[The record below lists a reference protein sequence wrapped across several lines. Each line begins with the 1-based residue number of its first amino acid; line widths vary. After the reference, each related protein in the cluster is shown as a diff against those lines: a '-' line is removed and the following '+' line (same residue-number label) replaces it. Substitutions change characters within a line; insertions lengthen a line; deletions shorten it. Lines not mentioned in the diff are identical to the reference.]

1 MFENETK
8 GMHGCYSNIGKVSA
22 EKYRLIIR
30 KDEILSDKHKK
41 KKFNSFLSV
50 LEPAEKKHKTQN
62 KNEKSNVEIDIF
74 TMPPTNDKLIKE
86 REEKNLKKFIC
97 KFDNEKNV
105 PEKYKYHQHHHK
117 ELHNYNLLAKNQQQG
132 KISHLSPGTGIIS
145 NSKMEVIWSRVLS
158 GPKWKIVSG
167 REKKPIKR
175 IKESKKNTNLYSET
189 YSNNDSHSKNKHKKD
204 SNVTEGNNTQNDYRP
219 KTMTNFFSLKKNNNK
234 FNKNIIL
241 RPLRKIMSRIIV
253 HSSTNLY
260 HSKSTK
266 NFNAKKKNF
275 YVINKKK
282 NDIKHT
288 INFAKTLSR
297 NKNLFLINKDDEE
310 VRPFFTPNYNY
321 VEPRCITMV
330 SYSQKNKRKN
340 IYNRIQG
347 MEKNIL
353 FDPDKVI
360 YKYNNHI
367 LAKPPD
373 FNIMSGRK
381 ISNTSPLPSFMMN
394 IPDRAALEILNEK
407 GLKMNNYANG
417 SYKNNFSSFFPK
429 KSFNKLIN
437 YNYINN
443 DKSVC
448 SYLEELY
455 KVKNISPKLGK
466 LIKFYSKDLEY
477 YQRIGDFENKIDAI
491 TLKTLSPKDR
501 IRIHKKHSIFG
512 I

>member
-8 GMHGCYSNIGKVSA
+8 GMHGCYSNIGKISA

-30 KDEILSDKHKK
+30 KDEILSDKQKK
-41 KKFNSFLSV
+41 KKFNTFLAV
-50 LEPAEKKHKTQN
+50 LEQAEKKNKTQN
-62 KNEKSNVEIDIF
+62 KNEKSNIEIDIF
-74 TMPPTNDKLIKE
+74 TMPPTNDKIIKY
-86 REEKNLKKFIC
+86 RKEKNLQKLIC

-117 ELHNYNLLAKNQQQG
+117 ELHNFNILTKKQQQG
-132 KISHLSPGTGIIS
+132 KISHLSPESGTIS
-145 NSKMEVIWSRVLS
+145 NTKMQIIWSRVLS
-158 GPKWKIVSG
+158 GPKWKTLTG
-167 REKKPIKR
+167 REKKSIKI
-175 IKESKKNTNLYSET
+175 IKTYNNFDSNSKK
-189 YSNNDSHSKNKHKKD
+189 KNKKKI
-204 SNVTEGNNTQNDYRP
+204 NNTENNSEKNNIEKNHSENYNRA
-219 KTMTNFFSLKKNNNK
+219 KTMTNFFNFKKNINNLKKNNT
-234 FNKNIIL
+234 L
-241 RPLRKIMSRIIV
+241 TSLRKKMTTIIN
-253 HSSTNLY
+253 SPTTDLY
-260 HSKSTK
+260 HSKSSKNYSTK
-266 NFNAKKKNF
+266 NKYFF
-275 YVINKKK
+275 INK
-282 NDIKHT
+282 NNNNNNHA
-288 INFAKTLSR
+288 INFAKSLSR
-297 NKNLFLINKDDEE
+297 NKNLFLINKDDGE
-310 VRPFFTPNYNY
+310 VRPFFTPSYDY

-381 ISNTSPLPSFMMN
+381 STNTSPLPSFMMN
-394 IPDRAALEILNEK
+394 ISDRAALEVLSEK

-417 SYKNNFSSFFPK
+417 CYRNNYSSFFPK

-443 DKSVC
+443 DNSVN

-455 KVKNISPKLGK
+455 KSKCLSPKLGK

-477 YQRIGDFENKIDAI
+477 YQRVGDYENKIDAF
-491 TLKTLSPKDR
+491 TLKTFSPKDR
-501 IRIHKKHSIFG
+501 IKIHKKHNIFG